1 MIRFQRIGRTNDPA
15 FRISVLEKERSAKA
29 GAIVEQ
35 VGTYNPKTK
44 ALTLN
49 AESIK
54 AWIGKGAQPTDSVHN
69 LLVSQGVIEGKK
81 RNVLPKKTVPK
92 KDEPV
97 AEAASPAAVAPV
109 VAAAPVAEAAPEP
122 VVEVAPAAEVAAAP
136 EVAPAVEA
144 EPSAPTEEASAEE
157 PAA

>member
-1 MIRFQRIGRTNDPA
+1 MLMIRFQRIGRTNDPA
-15 FRISVLEKERSAKA
+15 FRISVLEKERAAKA

-81 RNVLPKKTVPK
+81 RNVLPKKTAPK
-92 KDEPV
+92 KEEPV
-97 AEAASPAAVAPV
+97 AIAPIAEAAAEVPSPAEKAP
-109 VAAAPVAEAAPEP
+109 AAEAAPE
-122 VVEVAPAAEVAAAP
+122 APAQEV
-136 EVAPAVEA
+136 
-144 EPSAPTEEASAEE
+144 STEEVSA
-157 PAA
+157 

>member
-1 MIRFQRIGRTNDPA
+1 MLMIRFQRIGRTNDPA
-15 FRISVLEKERSAKA
+15 FRISVLEKERAAKA

-54 AWIGKGAQPTDSVHN
+54 AWIAKGAQPTDSVHN

-81 RNVLPKKTVPK
+81 RNVLPKKTVAK
-92 KDEPV
+92 KEEPAAVEAVAPTAAAAEPVV
-97 AEAASPAAVAPV
+97 AEAPAEEAPL
-109 VAAAPVAEAAPEP
+109 AEAAP
-122 VVEVAPAAEVAAAP
+122 
-136 EVAPAVEA
+136 VEA
-144 EPSAPTEEASAEE
+144 VAAEE
-157 PAA
+157 PTA